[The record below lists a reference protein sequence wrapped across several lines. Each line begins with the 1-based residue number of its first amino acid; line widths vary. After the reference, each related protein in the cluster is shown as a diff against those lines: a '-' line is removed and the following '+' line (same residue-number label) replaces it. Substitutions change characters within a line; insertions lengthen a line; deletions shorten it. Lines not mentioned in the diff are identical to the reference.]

1 MTLIAV
7 TTHYTT
13 STTLTAWPD
22 GSTSNGVLLTES
34 PTGRY
39 TGTLDDSYG
48 TVWYAFVGASA
59 PTTWDSGASGGPVRV
74 FDLREGTNVGAAVIF
89 SGTQPNR
96 VNDTT
101 LTLFKDE
108 ARPITVTLT
117 TGAFAGLTLRFCV
130 ENRERVDV
138 LVIEDASIARTA
150 TTFTVTVPTAITAN
164 IGNYSWSLRDIT
176 GGINDVLL
184 LGVLS
189 VQHAANKDA
198 VAA

>member
-7 TTHYTT
+7 ETNYTAG
-13 STTLTAWPD
+13 STTLKAWPS
-22 GSTSNGVLLTES
+22 GSSSNSVTLVEG

-39 TGTLDDSYG
+39 TGTLDDAYG
-48 TVWYAFVGASA
+48 TIWYAFDGAGA
-59 PTTWDSGASGGPVRV
+59 PTSWAVPKRV

-96 VNDTT
+96 VDDTT

-108 ARPITVTLT
+108 SRPITLTLA
-117 TGAFAGLTLRFCV
+117 TGAFTGLTLRFCI

-138 LVIEDASIARTA
+138 QVIENAAIARTA
-150 TTFTVTVPTAITAN
+150 TTFTVTVSTAITAN
-164 IGNYSWSLRDIT
+164 VGNYSWSLRDIT

-184 LGVLS
+184 FGVLS
-189 VQHAANKDA
+189 VQNAANKDA
-198 VAA
+198 